1 MRLEHLR
8 ANQINKYRAMWEVAT
23 GAISVQT
30 IPAQL
35 QIATSNT
42 CNLKCV
48 YCRDHRVGNEV
59 PRSKLEGDTWNNML
73 RLIPKAEW
81 LAFHGISEFMMDPKF
96 FELVRLCADAG
107 ATLFIN
113 TNGTICTPKY
123 LEALA
128 NYPAS
133 ISMNFS
139 VDAATPE
146 TFASIRGWHFW
157 RVIRNIKTYVDRF
170 EARGDAPWLAL
181 SFVITKSNVHEMVPF
196 VFLAKALKIKNVVF
210 YRLHEYDELNWRI
223 ATKSGG
229 TFDYREECTG
239 AFVDQYNREIENT
252 RKAAEMLNVD
262 VQLPA
267 PMKDETKAADTHIAP
282 NPTQTDELAC
292 AEGAH

>member
-1 MRLEHLR
+1 MSLERLR
-8 ANQINKYRAMWEVAT
+8 ANQLNKYRAMWEVAT
-23 GAISVQT
+23 GASSVQT
-30 IPAQL
+30 IPSQL
-35 QIATSNT
+35 QIGLSNI

-48 YCRDHRVGNEV
+48 YCGDHRVGNDV
-59 PRSKLEGDTWNNML
+59 PRTKLEGETWNNML

-96 FELVRLCADAG
+96 FEIVRLCADAG

-128 NYPAS
+128 NYPGTL
-133 ISMNFS
+133 SMNFS

-146 TFASIRGWHFW
+146 TFSRIRGWHFW
-157 RVIRNIKTYVDRF
+157 RVIRNIKTYADRF
-170 EARGDAPWLAL
+170 ESRKNSTSLQL

-196 VFLAKALKIKNVVF
+196 VHLAKALKVSGIVF
-210 YRLHEYDELNWRI
+210 YRLHEYEGFTWRVE
-223 ATKSGG
+223 TKSGG
-229 TFDYREECTG
+229 VFDYREECTE
-239 AFVDQYNREIENT
+239 AFVDQFNREIENA
-252 RKAAEMLNVD
+252 RKAAEVLQLE

-267 PMKDETKAADTHIAP
+267 VAKVDKTVEEHAAPKPAAAE
-282 NPTQTDELAC
+282 ELVS